1 VSAFS
6 EDRFLDGRVIARQ
19 PIRGFRSGLDA
30 VMLAA
35 AVPAAAGDHVL
46 ELGCG
51 AGVGSLCL
59 AARVESCVITGIDT
73 LGDLVDL
80 ANDNARANGME
91 SRVHFVAGDAL
102 NPPAAL
108 RRSFDHVLVNPPFHD
123 DEGDISPDR
132 ARALALQ
139 DGGRLGDWI
148 STGLKR
154 VKSQGTFTSIIRADR
169 LAEAL
174 AELPPRGVTLFPLWP
189 RSDTSAKRVILQL
202 RKDSRAPPVLLPGLV
217 LHETGGAYTRAADVI
232 LRGGGSLALGS
243 PRL

>member
-1 VSAFS
+1 VSDFS

-35 AVPAAAGDHVL
+35 AVPATAGDRVF

-51 AGVGSLCL
+51 VGVASLCV
-59 AARVESCVITGIDT
+59 AARVESCAITGIDT
-73 LGDLVDL
+73 LGELVDL
-80 ANDNARANGME
+80 ANANAHANGME

-102 NPPAAL
+102 DPPAAL
-108 RRSFDHVLVNPPFHD
+108 RRSFDHVFVNPPFHD
-123 DEGDISPDR
+123 DEGNISPDR

-139 DGGRLGDWI
+139 DGGRLGDWF
-148 STGLKR
+148 SKGLKR
-154 VKSQGTFTSIIRADR
+154 VRSQGTFTSIIRADR

-174 AELPPRGVTLFPLWP
+174 AELPPHGVTLFPLWP
-189 RSDTSAKRVILQL
+189 RSDAPARRVIVQA
-202 RKDSRAPPVLLPGLV
+202 RKDSRAPLTLLPGLV
-217 LHETGGAYTRAADVI
+217 LHEPEGINTEAADAI
-232 LRGGGSLALGS
+232 LRTGGSLALAS

>member
-51 AGVGSLCL
+51 AGVASLCL
-59 AARVESCVITGIDT
+59 AARLKSFKITGIDT
-73 LGDLVDL
+73 LGALVDL

-91 SRVHFVAGDAL
+91 LRAQFIVGDAL
-102 NPPAAL
+102 DPPAAL
-108 RRSFDHVLVNPPFHD
+108 RRSFDHVFANPPFHD
-123 DEGDISPDR
+123 DEGDTSPDR
-132 ARALALQ
+132 ERASALQ

-148 STGLKR
+148 SMGLKR

-174 AELPPRGVTLFPLWP
+174 AELSPRGVTLFPLWP
-189 RSDTSAKRVILQL
+189 RSDAPAKRVVLQA
-202 RKDSRAPPVLLPGLV
+202 RKDSRAPLTMLPGLV
-217 LHETGGAYTRAADVI
+217 LHEPKGAYTLAAHAI
-232 LRGGGSLALGS
+232 LREGGSLALAS